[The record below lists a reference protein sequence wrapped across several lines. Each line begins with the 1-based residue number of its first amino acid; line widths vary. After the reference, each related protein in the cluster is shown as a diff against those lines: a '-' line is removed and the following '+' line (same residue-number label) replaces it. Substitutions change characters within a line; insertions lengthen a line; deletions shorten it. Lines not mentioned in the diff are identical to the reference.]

1 MAVNSL
7 VSSVAQNLSTDVHTK
22 YVGKSVIEIVK
33 AMGAAVVSHRSGLN
47 LDMRWSARG
56 AWDPESIQ
64 YEVCSLI
71 EKSTEFSA
79 YIQSYCSAEFL
90 NTRDYDRSN
99 MLIFTAL
106 SITQEFPFLALDDS
120 INLNLI
126 NNENLYIYENFIRDE
141 YEITSRKPYSVFETS
156 DLGEDMHEDDK
167 FSYIS
172 ITASHLVGDESLLKK
187 LIGSLKP
194 NGSLVIRN
202 TGDGRTLYTADFMAH
217 PFYDMHRILL
227 ESDGDTLH
235 DSGLMG
241 RTVFRK
247 SA

>member
-1 MAVNSL
+1 
-7 VSSVAQNLSTDVHTK
+7 
-22 YVGKSVIEIVK
+22 
-33 AMGAAVVSHRSGLN
+33 
-47 LDMRWSARG
+47 
-56 AWDPESIQ
+56 
-64 YEVCSLI
+64 
-71 EKSTEFSA
+71 
-79 YIQSYCSAEFL
+79 
-90 NTRDYDRSN
+90 
-99 MLIFTAL
+99 
-106 SITQEFPFLALDDS
+106 
-120 INLNLI
+120 
-126 NNENLYIYENFIRDE
+126 
-141 YEITSRKPYSVFETS
+141 
-156 DLGEDMHEDDK
+156 
-167 FSYIS
+167 
-172 ITASHLVGDESLLKK
+172 GDESLLKK